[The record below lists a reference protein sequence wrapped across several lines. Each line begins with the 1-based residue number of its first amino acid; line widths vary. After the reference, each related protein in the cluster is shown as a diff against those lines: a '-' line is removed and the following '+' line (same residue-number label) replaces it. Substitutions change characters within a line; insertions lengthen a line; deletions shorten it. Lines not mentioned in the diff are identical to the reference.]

1 MLTTTSTYALIA
13 MSTMYRNFNQ
23 LPMTARELAELGE
36 IPTNYLSKIMRQLV
50 RAGLIDG
57 TRGIGG
63 DFRFARPPNK
73 IKLME
78 IVTLFEHVDRPRV
91 CPFGNHLC
99 NDDNP
104 CALHEVW
111 GGVRNDFIDVLERTD
126 LALAAETEAK
136 GKGKGRAKKAK
147 RRSNRP
153 TAKRKGTVR
162 STKRPTGR
170 AKRRTR

>member
-13 MSTMYRNFNQ
+13 MSTMCRNFNQ

-50 RAGLIDG
+50 RAGLVDG

-63 DFRFARPPNK
+63 GFRFSRPPSK

-91 CPFGNHLC
+91 CPFGNHVC
-99 NDDNP
+99 TDDDA
-104 CALHEVW
+104 CAIHEVW
-111 GGVRNDFIDVLERTD
+111 GGVRSNFIDVLERTD
-126 LALAAETEAK
+126 LASAAATEVK
-136 GKGKGRAKKAK
+136 GRGKGRAKTAK
-147 RRSNRP
+147 RRSRRP
-153 TAKRKGTVR
+153 TARGTGSVR
-162 STKRPTGR
+162 RTKRPTVR
-170 AKRRTR
+170 ARRKTR